1 MKQLKRDCF
10 ELSWVACQSV
20 SLTIV
25 SAFKLASF
33 STYAEWH
40 HRYYWSEVR
49 GAASE
54 PLLMM
59 LHSSLLKRTLKGL
72 RMHSGESVRKN
83 TVQVRERD
91 ESFSKC
97 CRNKELL
104 FCRPLQGEGKG
115 GKYTCAWLVVVVFF
129 ISPEVTTVSQG
140 RKKDLQN
147 LDHKE
152 NQSYIFSLFVLKSS
166 YVSVPFLLVEPVP
179 AFRKTAFVK
188 H

>member
-1 MKQLKRDCF
+1 M
-10 ELSWVACQSV
+10 
-20 SLTIV
+20 

-33 STYAEWH
+33 STYVEWH
-40 HRYYWSEVR
+40 HRYYWLEVR
-49 GAASE
+49 GAASV

-72 RMHSGESVRKN
+72 RMHSGKSVRKN

-91 ESFSKC
+91 ESFSKG

-104 FCRPLQGEGKG
+104 LFRRPLQGEGKG
-115 GKYTCAWLVVVVFF
+115 GKYSCAWLVVGFFF

-152 NQSYIFSLFVLKSS
+152 DQSYIFSLFVLKSS
-166 YVSVPFLLVEPVP
+166 YVSVPSCSWNLCQPSGKQHLSNTEG
-179 AFRKTAFVK
+179 
-188 H
+188 